1 MKKSRIVLLAL
12 VIVLIVYQKLG
23 INPYVCQIIQMIA
36 VNAILALGL
45 NLVFGHTGQISIG
58 QAGFY
63 ALGAYVSAIL
73 EVKLAVPFIIAW
85 PSAVVF
91 TCLVAYAI
99 GKPILKLHGHY
110 LAMATIAFGMIIESL
125 ATNWLPVTS
134 GHDGIYIP
142 VRQILGNLVVDNLF
156 IIIVVATALL
166 FIICENIEAS
176 RIGRAIRSVR
186 ENEMGAAAIGI
197 EHSKYKVMMFVVAGA
212 FSSVAGI
219 FYAHM
224 NTVIT
229 PEVFNMH
236 TSIQILMMVVLG
248 GIGSNLGVVFAAVII
263 TVLPE
268 LLYGFAEYNILVYGV
283 LVCLV
288 LVFAPRGLF
297 GFIERVGNL
306 ITRRKRHG
314 VA

>member
-229 PEVFNMH
+229 PEVFNPD
-236 TSIQILMMVVLG
+236 IDDG
-248 GIGSNLGVVFAAVII
+248 GTRWDRKQPRCSVCSRDHHRVARALVWVCRVQHPRVRCVGV
-263 TVLPE
+263 
-268 LLYGFAEYNILVYGV
+268 
-283 LVCLV
+283 
-288 LVFAPRGLF
+288 F
-297 GFIERVGNL
+297 GFSVCSPRFVWFHRTGGELNHTEETTWRCL
-306 ITRRKRHG
+306 K
-314 VA
+314 